1 MQLNSC
7 ALQNPKVHV
16 IHTNPFQRL
25 QGVQGGISP
34 RQDACVRTAAQAVCL
49 NHQMLV
55 TTA

>member
-25 QGVQGGISP
+25 QGVQGGIFRSAG
-34 RQDACVRTAAQAVCL
+34 RVRTYVQLHKPFA
-49 NHQMLV
+49 
-55 TTA
+55 